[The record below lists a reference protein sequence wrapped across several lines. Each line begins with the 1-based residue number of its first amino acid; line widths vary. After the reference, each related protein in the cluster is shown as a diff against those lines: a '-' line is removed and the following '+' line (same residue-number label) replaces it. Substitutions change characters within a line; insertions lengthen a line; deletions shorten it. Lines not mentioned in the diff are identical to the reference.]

1 MNCATI
7 NRSAGTR
14 KRGRGARRIVA
25 GVGWV
30 IFYVLLAGVG
40 VFMVMPLLW
49 MVSIASKPLN
59 EVFVMPMQWIPD
71 NFQLIQTINSAL
83 HRLPVT
89 RFYANSLFVAI
100 VTTLGKL
107 SFCSLAGYG
116 FAKYDFPGRETLF
129 TGVLAIS
136 MIPFIATVIPLF
148 IVVRDLGWMDSYTG
162 MIVPALVNPF
172 GIFLMRQFIRDVPDE
187 LIDAARI
194 DGSSE
199 LAIYSQVVLP
209 LIGPALT
216 TLAIISFL
224 ASWDSFLWPLI
235 IINRTEMYP
244 LTLGLGK
251 FMGEHIVV
259 WNELMGVA
267 FISTLP
273 SLLVYIFFQRYFVKG
288 IVLTGIKG

>member
-7 NRSAGTR
+7 NRSAGTHE
-14 KRGRGARRIVA
+14 RGRGARRIVA

-107 SFCSLAGYG
+107 FFCSLAGYG
-116 FAKYDFPGRETLF
+116 FAKYDFPGREPLF
-129 TGVLAIS
+129 TFVLAIS
-136 MIPFIATVIPLF
+136 MIPFIAIVIPLF

-172 GIFLMRQFIRDVPDE
+172 GIFLMRQFIREVPDE

-199 LAIYSQVVLP
+199 LAIYSRVVLP

-251 FMGEHIVV
+251 FMGEHVVV

-273 SLLVYIFFQRYFVKG
+273 SLLVYIFFQRYFVRG